1 MNILL
6 GNLAVKGIFCYSL
19 FLHFPGPVMY
29 RTIYCIFQLAASG
42 KEICLGGYAGVV
54 LEAHVK
60 HIKQNRLKFIT

>member
-1 MNILL
+1 
-6 GNLAVKGIFCYSL
+6 
-19 FLHFPGPVMY
+19 MY